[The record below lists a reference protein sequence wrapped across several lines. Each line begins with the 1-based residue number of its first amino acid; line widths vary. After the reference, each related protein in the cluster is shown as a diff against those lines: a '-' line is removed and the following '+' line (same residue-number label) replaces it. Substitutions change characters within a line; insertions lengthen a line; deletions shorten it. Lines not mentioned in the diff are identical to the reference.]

1 MKEMIF
7 CRPCSVKRALL
18 ASLISRRSV
27 KSLSACSLCCTAPS
41 TSFCITIEGKA
52 LMDIMDSEEL
62 TENLL
67 LLGQMCKA
75 VVACR
80 VSPDQRA
87 QEGIPDGISVVI

>member
-1 MKEMIF
+1 
-7 CRPCSVKRALL
+7 
-18 ASLISRRSV
+18 
-27 KSLSACSLCCTAPS
+27 
-41 TSFCITIEGKA
+41 
-52 LMDIMDSEEL
+52 MDIMDSEEL